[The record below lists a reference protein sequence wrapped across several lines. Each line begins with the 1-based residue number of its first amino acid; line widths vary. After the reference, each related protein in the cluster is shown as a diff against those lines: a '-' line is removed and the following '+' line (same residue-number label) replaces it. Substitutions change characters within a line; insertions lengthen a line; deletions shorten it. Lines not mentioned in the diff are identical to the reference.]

1 MKWEWFYQGSLGSL
15 KCVCKE
21 LYARFP
27 HKSLKWSLESPLVG
41 GSQVRMFD
49 VFSMYVHFI
58 MGGLKD
64 HLGVPREGA

>member
-1 MKWEWFYQGSLGSL
+1 MT
-15 KCVCKE
+15 V
-21 LYARFP
+21 
-27 HKSLKWSLESPLVG
+27 ESPLVG

-64 HLGVPREGA
+64 HLGVHREGA